1 MSRALLVLLLSA
13 GVVCPT
19 VADAAPRTSASAKAA
34 KTAKAAKA
42 EKAKKLAKA
51 KAEKVRQKRRK
62 AAWKDARASRKPTK
76 KSLARTDNM
85 PRGFS
90 WPPTRTMMEAEK
102 ACKAKLDELGIAWK
116 PAEREGRIVGAI
128 TVAAD
133 DGSITLGG
141 IHYVSAFR
149 KGPHKVDCQLA
160 VALATF
166 GPQLEE
172 LGVTQVTFGSIF
184 RFTNVRVM
192 GKTKNILSRHAL
204 GIAMDIVSFT
214 DRDGRVA
221 MVGKDYNAGD
231 ELLLGVENLVNE
243 SGLFR
248 ILLTPKNDPVSHGDH
263 FHLEVATDYTAPT
276 S

>member
-19 VADAAPRTSASAKAA
+19 VRLGDAAPRKAAAA
-34 KTAKAAKA
+34 KT
-42 EKAKKLAKA
+42 ERAKKLAKA
-51 KAEKVRQKRRK
+51 KAERKRLKLRK
-62 AAWKDARASRKPTK
+62 AAWKDARKSRTPTK

-90 WPPTRTMMEAEK
+90 WPPTRQMNEAEK
-102 ACKAKLDELGIAWK
+102 ACEAKLDEIGLAWK
-116 PAEREGRIVGAI
+116 PAERDGRIVDAI

-141 IHYVSAFR
+141 IKYVSAFR

-160 VALATF
+160 LALSTF

-214 DRDGRVA
+214 DREGRVA
-221 MVGKDYNAGD
+221 LVGKDYKAGD
-231 ELLLGVENLVNE
+231 ELLLGIESVVNE

-248 ILLTPKNDPVSHGDH
+248 LLLTPKNDPISHSDH